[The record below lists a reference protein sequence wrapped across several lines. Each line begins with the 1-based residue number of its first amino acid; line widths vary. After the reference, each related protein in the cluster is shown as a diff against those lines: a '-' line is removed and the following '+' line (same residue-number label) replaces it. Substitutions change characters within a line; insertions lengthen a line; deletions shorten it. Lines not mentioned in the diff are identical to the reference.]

1 MYHRKGDHMKETD
14 EERRHRLYGGNG
26 MCYGG
31 HDKDGKVP
39 ICGGIDTCP
48 ETARQE
54 AVGTAIAVVVLS
66 VIFLGLLAVG
76 VWLLLEILVFLFTGI
91 VGLLMGV

>member
-14 EERRHRLYGGNG
+14 EERRHRLYGSNG
-26 MCYGG
+26 KCYGSPVYDEKG
-31 HDKDGKVP
+31 PVVDYV

-54 AVGTAIAVVVLS
+54 GIGTALAVIMLS
-66 VIFLGLLAVG
+66 IIFLGLL
-76 VWLLLEILVFLFTGI
+76 EILIFLFTGI